1 MSEIHE
7 LASYRL
13 LDNPL
18 RDWLFAF
25 AAFAV
30 TFTVLPLI
38 KRYLS
43 RIARSVRGTNQPVAI
58 ELLLRLLA
66 KTSRLFVLVAALNLG
81 ERFLTLDPQVHRV
94 LGILIVVGVWYQ
106 IGRWAMVAIDFF
118 IERQQVRR
126 GEQDAGFASSLTVLK
141 FIARALIWSLAF
153 LLVLDNLGV
162 NITTLVAG
170 LGVGGI
176 AVALAVQT
184 ILGDLLAS
192 LSITLDKPF
201 AVGDSLA
208 IGDCQGKVEHIGIK
222 STRLRSV
229 TGEQI
234 ILANA
239 DILKSRM
246 RNFGR
251 MNERRGMLNIGV
263 TYETPRAKLERVVN
277 LIETAIRAQP
287 QIRLERCHFKEF
299 GPSSLNF
306 EAVFFVLSA
315 DYNLMMNA
323 QQAISFRILESF
335 EREGIEFAYPTQKVF
350 LQELGV
356 RGE

>member
-1 MSEIHE
+1 MNDIHE
-7 LASYRL
+7 LASVRL
-13 LDNPL
+13 LDNSL
-18 RDWLFAF
+18 RDWLFA
-25 AAFAV
+25 AMAFGI

-38 KRYLS
+38 KSYLS
-43 RIARSVRGTNQPVAI
+43 RLARSVSATHKLVAV

-66 KTSRLFVLVAALNLG
+66 HTSRLFVLVAALNLA
-81 ERFLTLDPQVHRV
+81 ERFLTFDSYVHRL
-94 LGILIVVGVWYQ
+94 LGTLIIIGVWYQ
-106 IGRWAMVAIDFF
+106 IGRWAMVAIDFS
-118 IERQQVRR
+118 IERQQTRR

-141 FIARALIWSLAF
+141 FIARAIIWSLAF
-153 LLVLDNLGV
+153 LLALDNLGV

-208 IGDCQGKVEHIGIK
+208 IGDAQGRVEHIGIK

-239 DILKSRM
+239 DILKSRV
-246 RNFGR
+246 RNYGR
-251 MNERRGMLNIGV
+251 MQERRSTLNIGV
-263 TYETPRAKLERVVN
+263 TYETPRLKLERIVAIV
-277 LIETAIRAQP
+277 EAAIRAEP
-287 QIRLERCHFKEF
+287 DVRLERCHFKEF

-306 EAVFFVLSA
+306 EAVFFVLNP
-315 DYNLMMNA
+315 DYTLMMNA

-335 EREGIEFAYPTQKVF
+335 EKEGIEFAYPTQRV
-350 LQELGV
+350 LVEELNAK
-356 RGE
+356 E